1 MRSVLAYT
9 ASRLL
14 LFAVAWGLIYL
25 LGARGLLA
33 LALAFG
39 ISGVASY
46 ILLSAQ
52 RDAMSSAIVTGMER
66 MRGVRERLDEGAAA
80 EDAAPGSGQS
90 DGSDGNAA
98 RDTSEEPR

>member
-33 LALAFG
+33 LVLAFG

-46 ILLSAQ
+46 TLLSAQ
-52 RDAMSSAIVTGMER
+52 RDAMSMAIATGMER
-66 MRGVRERLDEGAAA
+66 MRGMRTRLDEGAAA
-80 EDAAPGSGQS
+80 EDAAPESGQP
-90 DGSDGNAA
+90 DGNASQDA
-98 RDTSEEPR
+98 SEESR